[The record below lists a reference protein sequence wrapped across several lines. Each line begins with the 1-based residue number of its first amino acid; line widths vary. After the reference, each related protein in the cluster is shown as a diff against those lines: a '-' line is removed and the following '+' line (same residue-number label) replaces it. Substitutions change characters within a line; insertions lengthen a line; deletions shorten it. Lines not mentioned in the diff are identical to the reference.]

1 MLKIGEDKSISVTRG
16 DSVVFSVSQKNKD
29 GTLRVFNVGDV
40 VRFTVVKKKDYSSVV
55 LQKDFAV
62 EESCEVVDVV
72 LTSQETRIGE
82 NINKEVE
89 YWYEVEVNP
98 GSADTIIG
106 HDQSGAKLFWLYPEA
121 EAVEQPAPDPEEIPI
136 VDDKL
141 DVTSERPVE
150 NRVVAKAILLL
161 EEENENLSQKVNKMD
176 EQLGI
181 LASRVK
187 NLSTLKEGST
197 TGDAELTD
205 IRVGANGTIYA
216 NAGESVRSQFVAV
229 NTATEQTARNVAK
242 IEDILG
248 IHPDDEDIIGLEVD
262 FENSTFTRLGAAVGL
277 ETGEDFNRF
286 PVYRDRVRCNVA
298 DDGTI
303 TAICGSGE
311 IVTLCDFQEVEFG
324 EGAPPCP
331 PYDETGETGG
341 SNGIE
346 LTTTPHPTDAGSNI
360 KIYVDNVAT
369 GESYVFNGTLTDPY
383 LQDLDNQVFGTFK
396 LSNGSDC
403 TLTGFATTDGA
414 GSYVPIFQLF
424 TYPLATDVLKIKVQL
439 ERSVYVDNGTNGQTM
454 VYQPKFYYRV
464 VPTKLEKIEN
474 GFGYHIRKANYYIS
488 SKPKPFF
495 KLHPAFYDEN
505 RNPVEYILYSAYEGN
520 VDGGKLCSVAGAK
533 PTVNKDRIEF
543 ENLAKARG
551 TGWHIETMQAVSVN
565 QLLFIIEYATFNS
578 RDTIGMGV
586 SLLTDKSPNNCASL
600 TGSTA
605 LLGNVTGMAEDTV
618 SEVGGV
624 ETIYTENGKVAVSY
638 RGVENLWGNVYT
650 HVSNANVWG
659 DGTMQSG
666 QLYVTEDF
674 DLNNTKHDGNY
685 IPTGFIMEN
694 GSYRWAS
701 AFGYGNELFDW
712 MFAPSACKGT
722 SMLPV
727 SSYKIALDNVNQYVG
742 ITYGGR
748 WDTGYGAGLFT
759 IRTYDVGYGMRDL
772 AARLIFIPTAK

>member
-1 MLKIGEDKSISVTRG
+1 MNFISIVMDQNRNLLPDSYTLGVERDHGIEKIVLSALQRSDDLDLYDCTVALHLKADNGYLYNLVCTEKFSQDGLVYFLFPINREMTCTSGRVRVEFSFDNPAVPFEFTSRSVELMIAKPLTDTDEVESDYPGLLSDVLSAVQESSINVLNTQKDILELKQDVGTVAEATNIATERI
-16 DSVVFSVSQKNKD
+16 DSV
-29 GTLRVFNVGDV
+29 
-40 VRFTVVKKKDYSSVV
+40 
-55 LQKDFAV
+55 
-62 EESCEVVDVV
+62 
-72 LTSQETRIGE
+72 
-82 NINKEVE
+82 
-89 YWYEVEVNP
+89 
-98 GSADTIIG
+98 
-106 HDQSGAKLFWLYPEA
+106 EA
-121 EAVEQPAPDPEEIPI
+121 FLGYD
-136 VDDKL
+136 
-141 DVTSERPVE
+141 
-150 NRVVAKAILLL
+150 
-161 EEENENLSQKVNKMD
+161 D
-176 EQLGI
+176 EQ
-181 LASRVK
+181 
-187 NLSTLKEGST
+187 
-197 TGDAELTD
+197 
-205 IRVGANGTIYA
+205 
-216 NAGESVRSQFVAV
+216 
-229 NTATEQTARNVAK
+229 
-242 IEDILG
+242 ILG
-248 IHPDDEDIIGLEVD
+248 LEAD
-262 FENSTFTRLGAAVGL
+262 FENSTFTRLAGAKGMTA
-277 ETGEDFNRF
+277 GEDFNIFTMYGGR
-286 PVYRDRVRCNVA
+286 RRCNVS

-303 TAICGSGE
+303 LAFYG
-311 IVTLCDFQEVEFG
+311 
-324 EGAPPCP
+324 
-331 PYDETGETGG
+331 DESYRDDG
-341 SNGIE
+341 SNG
-346 LTTTPHPTDAGSNI
+346 
-360 KIYVDNVAT
+360 
-369 GESYVFNGTLTDPY
+369 
-383 LQDLDNQVFGTFK
+383 QV
-396 LSNGSDC
+396 
-403 TLTGFATTDGA
+403 
-414 GSYVPIFQLF
+414 
-424 TYPLATDVLKIKVQL
+424 
-439 ERSVYVDNGTNGQTM
+439 M

-464 VPTKLEKIEN
+464 VPTKLEKIE
-474 GFGYHIRKANYYIS
+474 GGIGYHAKKVSYYIS
-488 SKPKPFF
+488 EKARMGFS
-495 KLHPAFYDEN
+495 LHPAFYDEN

-520 VDGGKLCSVAGAK
+520 VSDNKLCSVAGAK

-543 ENLAKARG
+543 ESLAKARG
-551 TGWHIETMQAVSVN
+551 AGWHIETMQAVSVN

-618 SEVGGV
+618 NEIGGV
-624 ETIYTENGKVAVSY
+624 ETIYNENGKVAVSY

-772 AARLIFIPTAK
+772 SARLIFIPTAK